1 MQEIIQ
7 NFKQI
12 TKIPH
17 CSFHTEELKNFLVDF
32 AKNQH
37 CKVDIDEVGN
47 IHAYKGKPKI
57 CLQSHYDMVC
67 MGEAP
72 NIQIYEENGY
82 LKAKNSSLGADNGI
96 GVSLM
101 MQALKDFE
109 NIECLFTN
117 NEEVGLCGAN
127 NLSHTIISN
136 KLLNLDHENDD
147 EVVIGC
153 AGGVD
158 IFADLIIDF
167 EEKEEDCYEI
177 EAINFKGGHSGID
190 IIKNIKSS
198 IKEVSYFISQNQGEL
213 CEFSAGERINSIPK
227 HAKTIVFFKNPPR
240 ENKYFKIKH
249 LGKIKRKYYK
259 NSQIILNII
268 NAFAQGVRTFNHRL
282 NLVQTSI
289 NLSLAYEKNGKF
301 HFELFARSNNLEELK
316 NIEFETLTY
325 FKMQNCEVSS
335 ANFYPPWENKDTSFG
350 EEILNYFKKENPKA
364 KLYTI
369 HAGLECG
376 IISEK
381 QPLECCSI
389 GPNIYS
395 PHSTDEKCEIASID
409 KISKILTNIL
419 KNYQ

>member
-12 TKIPH
+12 TQIPH
-17 CSFHTEELKNFLVDF
+17 CSFKTEELKNFLIDF
-32 AKNQH
+32 AKSHNCQVS
-37 CKVDIDEVGN
+37 VDNAGN
-47 IHAYKGKPKI
+47 IHTYKGNPKI

-72 NIQIYEENGY
+72 NIQMYEENGY

-117 NEEVGLCGAN
+117 DEEVGLCGAN
-127 NLSHTIISN
+127 NLTHTLISN
-136 KLLNLDHENDD
+136 KLLNLDHESDD

-158 IFADLIIDF
+158 IFANLKLEID
-167 EEKEEDCYEI
+167 EKEDECYEI
-177 EAINFKGGHSGID
+177 EAIDFKGGHSGID
-190 IIKNIKSS
+190 IVKNIKSS
-198 IKEVSYFISQNQGEL
+198 IKEASYFITQNQGEL
-213 CEFSAGERINSIPK
+213 CEFKAGERINSIPK
-227 HAKTIVFFKNPPR
+227 HAKIVAFFKNPPK
-240 ENKYFKIKH
+240 ENNHFKIKY
-249 LGKIKRKYYK
+249 LGKIKRTYYK
-259 NSQIILNII
+259 NSQIILNLI
-268 NAFAQGVRTFNHRL
+268 NAFAQGVRTFNHHL

-289 NLSLAYEKNGKF
+289 NLSLAYEKEGKF
-301 HFELFARSNNLEELK
+301 HFELFARSNDLQELK

-325 FKMQNCEVSS
+325 FKMQSCEVSS
-335 ANFYPPWENKDTSFG
+335 ANFYPPWANKDTKFG
-350 EEILNYFKKENPKA
+350 EEILSYFKKENPNA

-395 PHSTDEKCEIASID
+395 PHSTDEKCEIASIE
-409 KISKILTNIL
+409 KISKILFTIL
-419 KNYQ
+419 KNHQ

>member
-12 TKIPH
+12 TQIPH
-17 CSFHTEELKNFLVDF
+17 CSFQTEQLQKFLIDF
-32 AKNQH
+32 AKEQN
-37 CKVDIDEVGN
+37 CEVKIDKAGN

-72 NIQIYEENGY
+72 NIQMYEENGY

-101 MQALKDFE
+101 MQALKEFE

-127 NLSHTIISN
+127 DLQHSLIAN
-136 KLLNLDHENDD
+136 KLLNLDHESDD

-158 IFADLIIDF
+158 IFANLALELD
-167 EEKEEDCYEI
+167 EKEEECYELQ
-177 EAINFKGGHSGID
+177 AVGFKGGHSGID
-190 IIKNIKSS
+190 IIKNIKNS
-198 IKEVSYFISQNQGEL
+198 IKEAALFISQNHGEI
-213 CEFSAGERINSIPK
+213 CEFNGGERINSIPK
-227 HAKTIVFFKNPPR
+227 HAKIIAFFKNPPK
-240 ENKYFKIKH
+240 ENDNFKIKS
-249 LGKIKRKYYK
+249 LGKIKRSYYK
-259 NSQIILNII
+259 NSNIILNLI
-268 NAFAQGVRTFNHRL
+268 NAFAQGVRTFNHHL

-289 NLSLAYEKNGKF
+289 NLSLAYEKDGKF
-301 HFELFARSNNLEELK
+301 YFELFARSNDLKELQ

-325 FKMQNCEVSS
+325 FKMQNCQTSS
-335 ANFYPPWENKDTSFG
+335 ANFYPPWANKDTKFG
-350 EEILNYFKKENPKA
+350 EEILNYFKKEDEKA

-395 PHSTDEKCEIASID
+395 PHSTDEKCEIASIE
-409 KISKILTNIL
+409 KISKILFNIL
-419 KNYQ
+419 KDYQ

>member
-12 TKIPH
+12 TQIPH
-17 CSFHTEELKNFLVDF
+17 CSFNTQALKNFLVDF
-32 AKNQH
+32 AKEHNCH
-37 CKVDIDEVGN
+37 VSIDEAGN

-72 NIQIYEENGY
+72 NIQMYEDNGY

-101 MQALKDFE
+101 MQALKDFD

-117 NEEVGLCGAN
+117 DEEVGLCGAN
-127 NLSHTIISN
+127 NLKHTLIAN
-136 KLLNLDHENDD
+136 KLLNLDHESDN

-158 IFADLIIDF
+158 IFASFDLEID
-167 EEKEEDCYEI
+167 EKEGECYEL

-190 IIKNIKSS
+190 IIKNIKTS
-198 IKEVSYFISQNQGEL
+198 IKEAGYFLAKNKATI
-213 CEFSAGERINSIPK
+213 CEFKAGERINSIPK
-227 HAKTIVFFKNPPR
+227 HAKIIAFFDTPPK
-240 ENKYFKIKH
+240 ENEHFKINY

-259 NSQIILNII
+259 NSQKILDLI

-289 NLSLAYEKNGKF
+289 NLSLAYEKDEKF
-301 HFELFARSNNLEELK
+301 HFELFARSNDLQELHH
-316 NIEFETLTY
+316 IELETLTY
-325 FKMQNCEVSS
+325 FKMQNCTVSS
-335 ANFYPPWENKDTSFG
+335 ANFYPPWVNKDTQFG
-350 EEILNYFKKENPKA
+350 EEILSYFKKENPNA

-389 GPNIYS
+389 GPNIHS
-395 PHSTDEKCEIASID
+395 PHSTDEKCEIASIE
-409 KISKILTNIL
+409 KISTILFNIL
-419 KNYQ
+419 KKYQ